1 MLVAAVVEDDG
12 GGAQHPQ
19 RRLMRER
26 LLRIARQPSQRQVF
40 ARRDVRVK
48 ERIEVIE
55 DGHPVQ
61 EVALRKKTAA
71 AVAWE

>member
-1 MLVAAVVEDDG
+1 VLVAAVVEDDG

-19 RRLMRER
+19 RRLVRER
-26 LLRIARQPSQRQVF
+26 LLRTARQTPQRQVF

-48 ERIEVIE
+48 ERIEVVE

-61 EVALRKKTAA
+61 EVALRQKRAA